1 MLNNPQ
7 INPKIAQIVRMF
19 ASASDQMAF
28 LKQNF
33 GNNPQFNTLVNLLE
47 GKTPEQKEQ
56 VMRNYLTEQ
65 GINPDLIINTARQFG
80 LK

>member
-7 INPKIAQIVRMF
+7 INPKIEQMVRMF
-19 ASASDQMAF
+19 SSASDPMAF

>member
-7 INPKIAQIVRMF
+7 INPKIAQMVRMF
-19 ASASDQMAF
+19 ASASDPMAF